1 MAFGKL
7 IVYLTA
13 IRCAITRRSFVVSKD
28 SVGLTP
34 IANSNCV
41 KEGRYLETEAAY
53 FAALHEGDN
62 VINNLMRVD
71 LSTVPLPNDGMKW
84 ASEEAFFHWYEMVE
98 TSLTS
103 FFNYPS
109 FRSIVAKH
117 KKKTAKEN
125 RFIWCFTQPKIRDH
139 VSVHTLA
146 AQDPSTDVLSRVADI
161 AYGPYFRVDKPRW
174 QVHIFRYTSHGQP
187 QDTTEAVFV
196 YLRVGHMLVDGV
208 SLVSILLTS
217 IFGETTPPPVEARS
231 TATFPNLAVAAIQET
246 DANSPSRKLPF
257 IGRFDVPL
265 ARTKDACKKL
275 TSTWEGTRVTL
286 TTLVQTVVLRVLARQ
301 KGKEALQLAMPRDP
315 RGAQLNRI
323 RNVTDFRKALGE
335 FASDIEQGGPT
346 VIASG
351 AAHQVKSGCN
361 ADDATLESWK
371 SCYGKMSDAL
381 EERYH
386 AGAQDFIEHKFSVRV
401 RTKLYK
407 LASLKKQTWMLSSIN
422 AGPQHS
428 TLGGAYI
435 DQSTVFLRPGDT
447 FKRVVM
453 LLASGDSLSFGV
465 IGHDLESDSQNFA
478 EALQAEMEEIFAL
491 VDSST
496 PK

>member
-1 MAFGKL
+1 MACGKL
-7 IVYLTA
+7 IVYVMA
-13 IRCAITRRSFVVSKD
+13 IRCAITRRIHMGTQN

-34 IANSNCV
+34 FASADCV

-62 VINNLMRVD
+62 VINNLMRAD
-71 LSTVPLPNDGMKW
+71 LSTVPRPVDGMAW
-84 ASEEAFFHWYEMVE
+84 SSAGAFYHWYEMAE
-98 TSLTS
+98 NSLTKL
-103 FFNYPS
+103 FKYPS
-109 FRSIVAKH
+109 FRSVVAKR
-117 KKKTAKEN
+117 KKTLAKEH
-125 RFIWCFTQPKIRDH
+125 RFIWCFSEPNIREH
-139 VSVHTLA
+139 VAVHTLV

-174 QVHIFRYTSHGQP
+174 QVHIFRYTSNGKP

-196 YLRVGHMLVDGV
+196 YLRVGHMVVDGV

-231 TATFPNLAVAAIQET
+231 TATFPNFAIAAIQQ
-246 DANSPSRKLPF
+246 AGASSLLKKRKF

-275 TSTWEGTRVTL
+275 TGIWEGTRVTL
-286 TTLVQTVVLRVLARQ
+286 TTLVQTAVLRVLSRH

-346 VIASG
+346 VIATG
-351 AAHQVKSGCN
+351 AAHQVKSGCK
-361 ADDATLESWK
+361 ADRATLESWK
-371 SCYGKMSDAL
+371 VCYGKMADAL
-381 EERYH
+381 EERYA
-386 AGAQDFIEHKFSVRV
+386 AGAQDFIEEKFTVRA
-401 RTKLYK
+401 RTTLYK
-407 LASLKKQTWMLSSIN
+407 LASLKKQSWMLSSIN

-428 TLGGAYI
+428 TLAGAYI

-465 IGHDLESDSQNFA
+465 MAHDVDSQNFA
-478 EALQAEMEEIFAL
+478 EALKAEMEDIFAL

>member
-231 TATFPNLAVAAIQET
+231 TATFPNLAVAAIKGAGASKQ
-246 DANSPSRKLPF
+246 LF

-265 ARTKDACKKL
+265 ARTKDVCKKL
-275 TSTWEGTRVTL
+275 TGTWGGTRVTL
-286 TTLVQTVVLRVLARQ
+286 TTLVQTVVLRVLSRQ

-315 RGAQLNRI
+315 RGAQLNKV
-323 RNVTDFRKALGE
+323 RNVAEFQKAVGE
-335 FASDIEQGGPT
+335 FASDIQFGGPT
-346 VIASG
+346 VIATG
-351 AAHQVKSGCN
+351 AAHQVKIGCN
-361 ADDATLESWK
+361 ADNATLESWK
-371 SCYGKMSDAL
+371 VCYAKMSEAL
-381 EERYH
+381 EERFG
-386 AGAQDFIEHKFSVRV
+386 AVAQDFIEEKFTVRA
-401 RTKLYK
+401 RTTLYK
-407 LASLKKQTWMLSSIN
+407 LASLKKQSWMLSSIN

-435 DQSTVFLRPGDT
+435 DQFTVFLRPGDT

-465 IGHDLESDSQNFA
+465 TAHDVDSQSFA
-478 EALQAEMEEIFAL
+478 EALKGEMEEIFAL
-491 VDSST
+491 VDPST